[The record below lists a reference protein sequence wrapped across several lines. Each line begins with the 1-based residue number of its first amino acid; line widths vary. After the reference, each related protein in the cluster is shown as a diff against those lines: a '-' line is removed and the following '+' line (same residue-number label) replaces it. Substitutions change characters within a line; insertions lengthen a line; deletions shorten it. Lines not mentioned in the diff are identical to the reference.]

1 MESKFIFLIIILMGF
16 KNYSQNKEIHLS
28 EIKFCEFKIAEFND
42 NKQIEVSELDD
53 CVDGVSGLKTPGYER
68 NIGYI
73 SSKFNGIIFQ
83 NHSADSTVSKITLTK
98 DFKGFL
104 PDGMYID
111 MSNLKAR
118 DILNVDT
125 NKHWLSNPCTEYL
138 QIKYKN
144 ISFYIKYDKSIK
156 PRHPINQ
163 KLYSEKEIEAITIE
177 VNCFNQKKNR

>member
-53 CVDGVSGLKTPGYER
+53 CEDGVSGLKTPGYER

-177 VNCFNQKKNR
+177 VNCFNEKKNR